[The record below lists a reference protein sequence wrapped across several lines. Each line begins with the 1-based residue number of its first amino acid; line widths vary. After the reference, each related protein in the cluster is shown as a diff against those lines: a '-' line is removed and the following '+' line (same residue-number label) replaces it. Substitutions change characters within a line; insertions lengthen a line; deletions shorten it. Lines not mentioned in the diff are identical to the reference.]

1 MKKIK
6 FIAFIASL
14 AMCITLLGVGYATWY
29 NVKYPSEPPKS
40 GTLEAYDILNITLDE
55 MEIFKFSMLSF
66 KTGTAI
72 EGDEFA
78 NSNVGEIT
86 VTYTVDAETLA
97 ATKSESGKGSD
108 FCVNLSLGYDKTTV
122 VGGYDKL
129 FDEIHTEPDTT
140 EKNKVTVSCE
150 EASEITDPTN
160 NGSEIANTCTF
171 KGVEAGDNGAFT
183 FTVTYTF
190 TIPSSDAAGNFDDNF
205 RAVFGQYLRGDTI
218 QTADGVQGVTKFVAS
233 AHVTKVPSAQQ

>member
-1 MKKIK
+1 MKMKKIK
-6 FIAFIASL
+6 LIAFIASI

-29 NVKYPSEPPKS
+29 NVSYPSEPPKS
-40 GTLEAYDILNITLDE
+40 GTLEAYDVLNISLDE

-66 KTGTAI
+66 KTGTAT
-72 EGDEFA
+72 EGSEFA
-78 NSNVGEIT
+78 NSDVGVIT

-97 ATKSESGKGSD
+97 ATKSDSGEGSD

-129 FDEIHTEPDTT
+129 FDG
-140 EKNKVTVSCE
+140 VTVG
-150 EASEITDPTN
+150 TDP
-160 NGSEIANTCTF
+160 AAKNTVVVSCDRPAAEFAATHINEDDEVASTYTF
-171 KGVEAGDNGAFT
+171 KGVTANDNGAFT

-190 TIPSSDAAGNFDDNF
+190 NIPSADDNF
-205 RAVFGQYLRGDTI
+205 RTVFGQYLRGDTT
-218 QTADGVQGVTKFVAS
+218 QTADGIQGVTKFVAS

>member
-6 FIAFIASL
+6 FIAFIASM

-29 NVKYPSEPPKS
+29 NVKYP
-40 GTLEAYDILNITLDE
+40 GTTTKTGTVESYSVLNITNKE
-55 MEIFKFSMLSF
+55 MAIFKFSMLSF
-66 KTGTAI
+66 KTGTAT
-72 EGDEFA
+72 EGSEFK
-78 NSNVGEIT
+78 NSDVGEIT

-97 ATKSESGKGSD
+97 TTNGN

-122 VGGYDKL
+122 VGGYDNL
-129 FDEIHTEPDTT
+129 FDG
-140 EKNKVTVSCE
+140 VTVG
-150 EASEITDPTN
+150 TDP
-160 NGSEIANTCTF
+160 AAKNTVVVSCDRPADEFAATHMNEGDEVASTYTF
-171 KGVEAGDNGAFT
+171 KGVTANDNGAFT

-190 TIPSSDAAGNFDDNF
+190 NIPSADDNF
-205 RAVFGQYLRGDTI
+205 RTVFGQYLRGDTI